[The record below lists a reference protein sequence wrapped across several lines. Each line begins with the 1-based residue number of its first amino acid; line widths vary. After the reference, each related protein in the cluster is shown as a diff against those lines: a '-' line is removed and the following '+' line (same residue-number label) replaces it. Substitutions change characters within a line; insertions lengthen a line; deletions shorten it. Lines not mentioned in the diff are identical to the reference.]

1 MGPPPRSFA
10 ADAHDCIMVPTSLH
24 HGSELTDQNP
34 VPRIGFLTPTSLPPR
49 SWPSRANC
57 SAMAFSHP
65 RPLCSG
71 RPKLGREEEMVA
83 SRSNQEIKWSKT
95 SLDTNRP
102 IQLLGSIR
110 PVRHVVGERP
120 LFGHLRRL
128 SDVSNRRLADVADRG
143 LGRLSWADCGPTRL
157 PPDYPMLKNSKI
169 EPLRKSRSCSRRV
182 TSADRFCSRACG
194 RFAGDKT
201 SQSAEPL
208 RNLTSTLPASS
219 QS

>member
-10 ADAHDCIMVPTSLH
+10 GDANDCIMVPTSLH

-95 SLDTNRP
+95 SLDTNRR

-128 SDVSNRRLADVADRG
+128 SDVSNRRLADVADPNP
-143 LGRLSWADCGPTRL
+143 GRLNWAEKARLRGRCGNDRSPRHRRHSTASAKEPSPPKAGL
-157 PPDYPMLKNSKI
+157 PI
-169 EPLRKSRSCSRRV
+169 
-182 TSADRFCSRACG
+182 
-194 RFAGDKT
+194 
-201 SQSAEPL
+201 
-208 RNLTSTLPASS
+208 SS
-219 QS
+219 